1 MAPPPRRGQCTSM
14 AAAAML
20 LTQLFFETQKKR
32 RSRSAVT
39 LPVSRALRRAVAG
52 DVWLR
57 FHRKQCGSMENS
69 LLRRMSW
76 FIYDS
81 GWLFGACI
89 QQFFSMMFH
98 FTPKNHTPALILY
111 FSGRFCKKF
120 HVSSDETE
128 ILNRGCS
135 HSLPWSKAVRNKA
148 VVTWVWVKFGVFTY
162 LRPFLAYLDL
172 DFTWAICVGHRPR
185 HSENPTFGS
194 DLGVI

>member
-1 MAPPPRRGQCTSM
+1 MSRRCDVADST
-14 AAAAML
+14 
-20 LTQLFFETQKKR
+20 FFWNAKKR
-32 RSRSAVT
+32 RSRSAVM

-135 HSLPWSKAVRNKA
+135 HSLPWSKAVRNCNFFFTVWPVTTLCSHETEFRNIYFYR
-148 VVTWVWVKFGVFTY
+148 VV
-162 LRPFLAYLDL
+162 
-172 DFTWAICVGHRPR
+172 
-185 HSENPTFGS
+185 
-194 DLGVI
+194 